1 MSNLAENIA
10 ENNSRSREEF
20 LADVLA
26 GLSTRP
32 KTLPCKYFYDERG
45 SILFEQICELEE
57 YYITRTELA
66 LLSDIGEEVAEL
78 VGEGVTIIEPGSGAG
93 VKVQILLDALL
104 HPRKFIPLE
113 ISLDALEASTK
124 ELKQKFPQL
133 RVIPHQGDF
142 TDQQDLKKLPL
153 LKEKSERRL
162 VFFPGSTIGN
172 FTRKEAVEVLNN
184 LRILAGEN
192 GLVLVG
198 VDLLKDRNRLLD
210 AYDDHLGITADFNKN
225 LLVRINRELDANFDF
240 ERGFDHRA
248 VFNEQASRIEM
259 HLVSASDQSVEI
271 GDQKVEFD
279 EGESIHTENSHKYSE
294 QMVIQMV
301 TEANL
306 QVVRDW
312 TDESGDFAL
321 FLLEPLSTNVL

>member
-10 ENNSRSREEF
+10 ETDSRSREEF

-66 LLSDIGEEVAEL
+66 LLSDIGAEVAEL

-142 TDQQDLKKLPL
+142 TDQKDLKKLPL

-294 QMVIQMV
+294 QMVVQMV

-312 TDESGDFAL
+312 TDEGGDFAL
-321 FLLEPLSTNVL
+321 FLLEPLLA

>member
-10 ENNSRSREEF
+10 ETDSRSREEF

-66 LLSDIGEEVAEL
+66 LLSDIGAEVAEL

-294 QMVIQMV
+294 QMVVQMV

-312 TDESGDFAL
+312 TDEGGDFAL
-321 FLLEPLSTNVL
+321 FLLEPLLA